1 MKRLALV
8 FLATACSPA
17 VPDGKPLTTSSGL
30 YLALASEGLGDR
42 FLRPDG
48 LRNEDL
54 AGTERYEIADRLMVL
69 GYSSCWPSPGCR
81 FRCDGPGYWHWCLS
95 GPTWD
100 RSSGSR

>member
-30 YLALASEGLGDR
+30 YLALASEGLGNR

-69 GYSSCWPSPGCR
+69 GYRVAGHRRGVASGAMVPGT
-81 FRCDGPGYWHWCLS
+81 GTGA
-95 GPTWD
+95 
-100 RSSGSR
+100 